1 MNRKT
6 IIFVAILCFLLLT
19 SVGINYTL
27 YHKTLDLLLQ
37 NDAYIVTNIL
47 EHHPELESEV
57 MDSVLDSFQIDYDKL
72 ESYGITKEMLP
83 YLIEDDSLKNEM
95 ITWNAVVLLLILG
108 VILGYALH
116 NYWIRHRKL
125 KEIDHY
131 MSEILRGNESLD
143 IRDYEEGD
151 YSKLKNNIYKVTIKL
166 REAKDA

>member
-47 EHHPELESEV
+47 EHHPELESEM

-116 NYWIRHRKL
+116 NYWNQHKKL

-131 MSEILRGNESLD
+131 MSEILRGNESLY

-151 YSKLKNNIYKVTIKL
+151 
-166 REAKDA
+166 